1 MYSGW
6 YNKLER
12 IILLVIAQCMTEF
25 GVSSGLEQDIQDE
38 QAEVTY
44 GTLPF
49 ISGLKYLSFWPLML
63 YFAAFMFYFAFGA
76 QSPADRLS
84 NHVMYLILRYP
95 DSKLTSLS
103 RPIAPTNQDDHFS

>member
-25 GVSSGLEQDIQDE
+25 GVSSRLEQDIQDE

-49 ISGLKYLSFWPLML
+49 ISGLKYLS
-63 YFAAFMFYFAFGA
+63 
-76 QSPADRLS
+76 S
-84 NHVMYLILRYP
+84 
-95 DSKLTSLS
+95 
-103 RPIAPTNQDDHFS
+103 